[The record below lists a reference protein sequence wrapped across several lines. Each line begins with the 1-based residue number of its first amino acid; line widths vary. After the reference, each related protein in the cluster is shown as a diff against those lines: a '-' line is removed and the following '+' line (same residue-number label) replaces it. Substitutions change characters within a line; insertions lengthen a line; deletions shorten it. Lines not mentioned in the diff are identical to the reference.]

1 MPFRCP
7 HAEAEWQ
14 GAKSCLELSPCG
26 HPHVK
31 GGRAISLGEMAA
43 LGSQC
48 GQGWDRGTACTL
60 KCSNICLELEISRIY
75 PRRLRRDTV
84 TKEENKRC
92 PRSQVVDGLKGS
104 AVCCVIGCREGPMG
118 LDRANFGS
126 GGVQALEDKTQQRCP
141 KSRTRDGQKT
151 EGPKFPSIVEQVGW
165 SKYTPGSL
173 HSNEKDELLR
183 LLQAT

>member
-1 MPFRCP
+1 
-7 HAEAEWQ
+7 
-14 GAKSCLELSPCG
+14 
-26 HPHVK
+26 
-31 GGRAISLGEMAA
+31 
-43 LGSQC
+43 
-48 GQGWDRGTACTL
+48 
-60 KCSNICLELEISRIY
+60 
-75 PRRLRRDTV
+75 
-84 TKEENKRC
+84 
-92 PRSQVVDGLKGS
+92 
-104 AVCCVIGCREGPMG
+104 MG